1 MTIEV
6 LICTC
11 GKGIL
16 DVPNVLSRKREDVSY
31 LVSFQYASDADKN
44 LIPDELKSR
53 DDVRIYCFNNSG
65 LSVNRNQALRMS
77 KGDILLFA
85 DDDNCYTDGDFDRL
99 LYTFRECPDKDIICF
114 RSADYDGKLNRT
126 YPTVS
131 FSLEKMPRG
140 YFVRSNEIAVRGN
153 NKYPAFDEH
162 YGLGSEYLAA
172 GEDEIFIHD
181 AIVHGLKVWFFPMT
195 IVSSDS
201 STTGTKFNSLASVR
215 RSKGAVLAA
224 LHGRTGAVLR
234 VIKFAL
240 VHVKGMSRV
249 QAFHDMMDGI
259 AYARKIGRC

>member
-99 LYTFRECPDKDIICF
+99 HFRRCERREPK
-114 RSADYDGKLNRT
+114 T
-126 YPTVS
+126 Q
-131 FSLEKMPRG
+131 
-140 YFVRSNEIAVRGN
+140 
-153 NKYPAFDEH
+153 
-162 YGLGSEYLAA
+162 
-172 GEDEIFIHD
+172 
-181 AIVHGLKVWFFPMT
+181 
-195 IVSSDS
+195 
-201 STTGTKFNSLASVR
+201 FNSRSR
-215 RSKGAVLAA
+215 RF
-224 LHGRTGAVLR
+224 GRDPGSPA
-234 VIKFAL
+234 
-240 VHVKGMSRV
+240 
-249 QAFHDMMDGI
+249 
-259 AYARKIGRC
+259 